1 MPVGNRQR
9 HVPQRSCVVCGKKS
23 DKRELMRI
31 VATPQGVVEMDPTG
45 KLPGRGAY
53 ICADGVCARGA
64 LQKGRIEQALRTG
77 LNDDDWGRLTAAIDG
92 LAVQATL

>member
-1 MPVGNRQR
+1 
-9 HVPQRSCVVCGKKS
+9 
-23 DKRELMRI
+23 MRI

-53 ICADGVCARGA
+53 ICADGVCAQGA
-64 LQKGRIEQALRTG
+64 LQKDRIEQALRTG